1 MILVVMIFSVM
12 CVVGAIL
19 IGSVVDFYK
28 KDFAVQMRENLS
40 PGTQLRDELTSAMT
54 SDNFYDA
61 QKKILASY
69 GSSLGIDEY
78 RDYYILDNEGVLL
91 AGSNPSLD
99 RRLPKQLICCSR

>member
-40 PGTQLRDELTSAMT
+40 PNTATRRAYISDDI
-54 SDNFYDA
+54 DNFYDA
-61 QKKILASY
+61 KKILASY
-69 GSSLGIDEY
+69 GSSLVLMNIEITTFS
-78 RDYYILDNEGVLL
+78 ILRACFLP
-91 AGSNPSLD
+91 ARTRSLD